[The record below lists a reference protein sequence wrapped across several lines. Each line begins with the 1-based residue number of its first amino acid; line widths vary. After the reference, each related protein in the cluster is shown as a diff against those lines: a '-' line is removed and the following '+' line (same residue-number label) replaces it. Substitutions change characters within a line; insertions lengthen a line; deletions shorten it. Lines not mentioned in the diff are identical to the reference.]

1 MNITIFGGTGKAGIL
16 TLQAA
21 LAQGHKVTAYARS
34 ASKITFSHDNL
45 RVVEGELTDYEQIEQ
60 GLLGSEAVISLLGPL
75 KKSKEPEITNG
86 YKNIISI
93 MKKRG
98 IKRLVTAV
106 SSSYKDPSDRFQFM
120 VEFGII
126 LLKILASPILKDI
139 VGTGNQI
146 RNSGLD
152 WVMIRI
158 PMLKSTPAV
167 GKINIGYTG
176 DGNFNFFKLTRIELA
191 DFLVKQ
197 LNDNTYLHKAPAVS
211 NP

>member
-1 MNITIFGGTGKAGIL
+1 MNITILGGTGKAGIL
-16 TLQAA
+16 TIMAA
-21 LAQGHKVTAYARS
+21 LGQGHRVTAYARTT
-34 ASKITFSHDNL
+34 SKITFVHDNL
-45 RVVEGELTDYEQIEQ
+45 QIVEGELTDYA
-60 GLLGSEAVISLLGPL
+60 GLEGALLDSDAVISLLGPVI
-75 KKSKEPEITNG
+75 KSEDLEITNG

-93 MKKRG
+93 MKKHG

-106 SSSYKDPSDRFQFM
+106 SSSYKDPNDKFQFM

-126 LLKILASPILKDI
+126 LLKILAAPILKDI
-139 VGTGNQI
+139 VGTGEQI

-152 WVMIRI
+152 WVMVRI
-158 PMLKSTPAV
+158 PMLKSTLAV

-191 DFLVKQ
+191 DFLIKQ
-197 LNDNTYLHKAPAVS
+197 LDDNTYLHKAPAIS